1 MPRRVT
7 FMGGFAKMMWF
18 MWFRLKS
25 MIYEAMLWFLCG
37 LLLGN
42 KPQNHM
48 GPQRFPTKIH
58 HNFQPIL
65 KLPCGTCGLCGLYSV
80 AAVAAQFLDHKGDH
94 RGPHTNFG
102 HLKLLSPAKPR
113 PIIRFDFPRGRTYR
127 RRHLLPRSDDM
138 PTQGEPLSTLIPKLL
153 GKKTAPAKP
162 QSYREF
168 RSRKVSRK

>member
-1 MPRRVT
+1 
-7 FMGGFAKMMWF
+7 MMWF

-25 MIYEAMLWFLCG
+25 MIYEAMLWFSCG

-65 KLPCGTCGLCGLYSV
+65 KLPCGTCGFCGLYSA
-80 AAVAAQFLDHKGDH
+80 AAVAARFWDHKGDH

-102 HLKLLSPAKPR
+102 HRKHFSPAKPR
-113 PIIRFDFPRGRTYR
+113 PVIRFDFPRRRAYR

-138 PTQGEPLSTLIPKLL
+138 PTPAGTQGEPLSTLIPKLL
-153 GKKTAPAKP
+153 GKKPAKTP
-162 QSYREF
+162 PGSYLEYRA
-168 RSRKVSRK
+168 RKAVRK